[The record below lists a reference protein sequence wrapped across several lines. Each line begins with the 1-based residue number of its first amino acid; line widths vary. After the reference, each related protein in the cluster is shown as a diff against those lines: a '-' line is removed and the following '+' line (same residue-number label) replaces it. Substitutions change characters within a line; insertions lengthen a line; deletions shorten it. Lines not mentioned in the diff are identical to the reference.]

1 MGAENQVSQQALVQ
15 RAVHGIHGQ
24 TIAAGLVGVLVAA
37 ILTGIG
43 FIAGVMWKPMSPTG
57 QTEQFNFIS
66 APLQNKSVH
75 PVVCLWRVNRK
86 TGNVELL
93 VGSLGYRKS
102 LTVLKEGMASL
113 STDASSDSEN
123 PFVEQLRREGL
134 LTR

>member
-1 MGAENQVSQQALVQ
+1 
-15 RAVHGIHGQ
+15 
-24 TIAAGLVGVLVAA
+24 
-37 ILTGIG
+37 
-43 FIAGVMWKPMSPTG
+43 
-57 QTEQFNFIS
+57 
-66 APLQNKSVH
+66 
-75 PVVCLWRVNRK
+75 VVCLWRVNRK

>member
-113 STDASSDSEN
+113 STDASS
-123 PFVEQLRREGL
+123 
-134 LTR
+134 